1 MSRYR
6 SPSKNGQFQLPLGIG
21 EQRVDRPR
29 VGFHKA
35 KADDQSQN
43 LRGKPES

>member
-1 MSRYR
+1 MSRCR
-6 SPSKNGQFQLPLGIG
+6 SPPSKNGQFRLPL

-29 VGFHKA
+29 AGVHKA